1 MKFNKIIFKRNI
13 NSLLKFRELVQSNYK
28 KEVKS
33 IKEILS
39 WRKKL
44 LKKNKVK
51 SELININ
58 QCKDWKSDK
67 YGNIFHKSGQFFK
80 VQAVKISG
88 ADKREVK
95 SWTQP
100 IFTQKHGGVLAFI
113 SRYTKKR
120 GVEFLLEAKTEPGDA
135 NDIKIAACFQAT
147 QSNMNR
153 AHGGRLPKYYDIVI
167 KQKGAKLIYCASHNE
182 EGARFWKKSNLNLI
196 VMLNNPF
203 DKRIEGENY
212 KWASLTQ
219 IKKISL
225 LNNIINPFVKTI
237 LFMI

>member
-1 MKFNKIIFKRNI
+1 
-13 NSLLKFRELVQSNYK
+13 
-28 KEVKS
+28 
-33 IKEILS
+33 
-39 WRKKL
+39 
-44 LKKNKVK
+44 
-51 SELININ
+51 
-58 QCKDWKSDK
+58 
-67 YGNIFHKSGQFFK
+67 
-80 VQAVKISG
+80 
-88 ADKREVK
+88 
-95 SWTQP
+95 
-100 IFTQKHGGVLAFI
+100 
-113 SRYTKKR
+113 
-120 GVEFLLEAKTEPGDA
+120 
-135 NDIKIAACFQAT
+135 
-147 QSNMNR
+147 MNR

-167 KQKGAKLIYCASHNE
+167 EQKGAKLIYCAAHNE